1 MFKKWDYINQK
12 CECHLGGSGK
22 KKKLQSHAI
31 KKKDVTFNFFSYIKM
46 ILIHV
51 KRLASKS

>member
-22 KKKLQSHAI
+22 KKLQSHAI
-31 KKKDVTFNFFSYIKM
+31 KKKDVTFHFFFLHKNDPYSC
-46 ILIHV
+46 
-51 KRLASKS
+51 

>member
-1 MFKKWDYINQK
+1 MFIKWDYINQK

-31 KKKDVTFNFFSYIKM
+31 KKKDVTFNFFFLHKNDPY
-46 ILIHV
+46 V